1 MNLAKFQDTKL
12 IHRYLL
18 HFYILTTKDHKEK
31 LRKHPTYYHIKKNK
45 ISRKS
50 PRIARA
56 ILRVKKKNR
65 RHSSSSLVQSY
76 SNQNSEVL
84 ANKQTSGSTELNREP
99 QNKSIHLVNY
109 SLTMEA
115 RI

>member
-1 MNLAKFQDTKL
+1 MAILAKAIYRFNMTTIKLPMTFFHRTGTSNSKIYMEPLKTQNFQSNLEQQEQSWTYK
-12 IHRYLL
+12 
-18 HFYILTTKDHKEK
+18 F
-31 LRKHPTYYHIKKNK
+31 LRHQ
-45 ISRKS
+45 
-50 PRIARA
+50 A
-56 ILRVKKKNR
+56 IL
-65 RHSSSSLVQSY
+65 QSY